1 MRVKANSIELNS
13 AKSGLKIFN
22 RLGRNIKKD
31 KFLLLLI
38 SPVIIYYI
46 IFHYLPMYGVII
58 AFKNFSPARGILG
71 SPWVGLKWLE
81 QFFNSIYAGRV
92 IKNTVLISFF
102 SLVWSFPVPIIF
114 ALILNELKN
123 GIFKRAVQ
131 TVSYLPH
138 FISVVVICGMLI
150 SFLSPA
156 DGVVNVILMNLG
168 MEPVNFLNEP
178 GWFRTIY
185 IGSGIWQGFGWN
197 SIIYLAA
204 ITSIDP
210 SLYEASKIDGARR
223 WQQIVNITIPGILP
237 TIIILLIMNLGHI
250 MNVGFEKII
259 LLYNPS
265 TYVVSDVISTFVYRR
280 GLEGAEYGFASAV
293 GLFNSLVNFTFLII
307 VNKISKRVSEIALW

>member
-1 MRVKANSIELNS
+1 MKVKANSAVLNGS
-13 AKSGLKIFN
+13 KGMAYSKLAK
-22 RLGRNIKKD
+22 NIKKD

-38 SPVIIYYI
+38 LPVIVYYI
-46 IFHYLPMYGVII
+46 IFHYLPMYGLVIS
-58 AFKNFSPARGILG
+58 FKNFSPARGIWG
-71 SPWVGLKWLE
+71 SPWAGLKWFE
-81 QFFNSIYAGRV
+81 QFFGSIYAGRV

-102 SLVWSFPVPIIF
+102 SLVWSFPVPILF
-114 ALILNELKN
+114 ALILNELRN
-123 GIFKRAVQ
+123 GAFKRVVQ

-138 FISVVVICGMLI
+138 FISVVVIGGMLI

-156 DGVVNVILMNLG
+156 DGIVNIMLMKMG
-168 MEPVNFLNEP
+168 MQQPINFLNEP

-185 IGSGIWQGFGWN
+185 VGSGVWQSFGWN

-210 SLYEASKIDGARR
+210 SLYEAARIDGAKR
-223 WQQIVNITIPGILP
+223 WQQIVNITIPAILP
-237 TIIILLIMNLGHI
+237 TIIILLIINLGNI

-280 GLEGAEYGFASAV
+280 GLVDAQYGFASAV
-293 GLFNSLVNFTFLII
+293 GLFNSVINFIFLMV
-307 VNKISKRVSEIALW
+307 VNKISKRVSEVALW